1 MYQKIPTLCSDCIK
15 SNNKNDLI
23 SNYYS
28 ILISNNIQKQKRLI
42 TINQCTHFIQCPII
56 RNSAKTVHL
65 HINKL
70 GKILL
75 IFTWL
80 ELFRNSRP
88 GVFCKK
94 CVLRN
99 FAKFTGNHLCQ
110 GLFFS
115 KVAGLR
121 VLTPSCEQ
129 NCEPFTR
136 IFKTLRGVE

>member
-99 FAKFTGNHLCQ
+99 FAKFTCVRVSFLAKLQASEFWLLPVSKIVSHSPG
-110 GLFFS
+110 FS
-115 KVAGLR
+115 K
-121 VLTPSCEQ
+121 P
-129 NCEPFTR
+129 
-136 IFKTLRGVE
+136 